1 MLLGI
6 LSPVFPKWIIV
17 SDAKP
22 LLLQIAARASVLAT
36 NPHTLSSPLPTPAN
50 PHPHSSTP
58 QSTPRR
64 PSLPTPWPR
73 QLELVG
79 APRPLRQLFP
89 NGGQVSGRPVERHLI
104 LQDCHARH
112 PPGQRLGKPRAIP
125 VTMPSKPAGR
135 GGRPS
140 CSRMA
145 LTGEG
150 GLAGRHFVDHGAQRE
165 EVGACIDGLAACSG
179 NMQATV
185 PRVDPGEVRS
195 PLGAP
200 NVLRRML
207 PGWRTWP
214 WLRRRPPAW
223 PNRNRGF

>member
-1 MLLGI
+1 MATSTGTGRGAPAPPSAFSEWRAGLRSPRRASSHIAG
-6 LSPVFPKWIIV
+6 LSCAASPRAKARKAS
-17 SDAKP
+17 SDSGDDAVKTRRQGRP
-22 LLLQIAARASVLAT
+22 ALLLT
-36 NPHTLSSPLPTPAN
+36 NGVDRRRVFGE
-50 PHPHSSTP
+50 
-58 QSTPRR
+58 QS
-64 PSLPTPWPR
+64 
-73 QLELVG
+73 
-79 APRPLRQLFP
+79 
-89 NGGQVSGRPVERHLI
+89 
-104 LQDCHARH
+104 
-112 PPGQRLGKPRAIP
+112 
-125 VTMPSKPAGR
+125 
-135 GGRPS
+135 
-140 CSRMA
+140 
-145 LTGEG
+145 GEG

-214 WLRRRPPAW
+214 WLRRNPALRRRPPAW